1 MSSQSGQVD
10 AEVGADGVLLQ
21 RPAHLGD
28 LLHHRVCGGTCRNEE
43 QPSQTRV
50 ILSAAPP
57 RLPTSVRHVELDPEV
72 SGGASGAVAGR
83 EDDPADGLDL
93 PDDAGN
99 SRGGQEAVVS
109 DNQPA
114 DLKKIKIKNQKSKIC
129 YNRNAPWLEKSRL
142 T

>member
-1 MSSQSGQVD
+1 MAYSSSVRLTWEIFSITVSVEG
-10 AEVGADGVLLQ
+10 
-21 RPAHLGD
+21 PAATK
-28 LLHHRVCGGTCRNEE
+28 RR
-43 QPSQTRV
+43 PSQTRV
-50 ILSAAPP
+50 VLSTAPP

-114 DLKKIKIKNQKSKIC
+114 DLKKIKIKNQKSVTIEML
-129 YNRNAPWLEKSRL
+129 PGWKSPG
-142 T
+142 